1 MKELKVGM
9 YVRTHNGFISKII
22 EVKREPISGNEIIL
36 IKGNYKGNKDEE
48 YGYVRDYY
56 KKGTSF
62 VYRGE
67 IKEVSE
73 NIIDLI
79 EVGDYVNGLRINSI
93 TEADKNND
101 VRLVWHINTWG
112 DDDISFSN
120 EEIKSILTKEQFDS
134 VRYEVEK

>member
-22 EVKREPISGNEIIL
+22 EIKREPISGNEIIL

-93 TEADKNND
+93 TEVDENHD
-101 VRLVWHINTWG
+101 VRLVWNLTTYG

-120 EEIKSILTKEQFDS
+120 EEIKSIVTKEQMEAIEY
-134 VRYEVEK
+134 VT

>member
-22 EVKREPISGNEIIL
+22 EVKIEPISGNEIIL

-79 EVGDYVNGLRINSI
+79 EVGDYVNGYKVKI
-93 TEADKNND
+93 TNPYMIVLDNYNFKAIENKD
-101 VRLVWHINTWG
+101 
-112 DDDISFSN
+112 
-120 EEIKSILTKEQFDS
+120 IKSVVTKELFDS
-134 VRYEVEK
+134 VKYEVE